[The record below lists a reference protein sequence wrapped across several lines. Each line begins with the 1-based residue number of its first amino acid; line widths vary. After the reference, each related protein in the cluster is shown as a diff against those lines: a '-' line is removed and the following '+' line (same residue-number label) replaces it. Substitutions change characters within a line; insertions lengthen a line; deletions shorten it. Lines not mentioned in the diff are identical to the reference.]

1 MASGRTNDEIAL
13 YVAQTITELEEYLH
27 HLTKNGDPDDARADK
42 ISQWV
47 ESWTKYLKQEKKF
60 NPRSI
65 PAFKRGSIVYVDLGF
80 NVGTEYGG
88 IHYAIVLNKKDSR
101 NNTLLHILPLTSIK
115 ETTDVDNLKYY
126 QLSLSNEIHRLLI
139 QKAQNNIKLIT
150 EKKIIFE
157 EKQEKIDQKIAEL
170 KSILKDQVVSED
182 LNPRFEEYFENELSN
197 VTSEQQEV
205 DKIVRDMTAQSEYLE
220 KLINKIKNLKMGS
233 IALLNQVTTIS
244 KLRLLDPINKK
255 SLLTDITLSAETL
268 DIIDDALK
276 NIL

>member
-139 QKAQNNIKLIT
+139 QKAQNNIKSIA

-157 EKQEKIDQKIAEL
+157 EKQEK
-170 KSILKDQVVSED
+170 
-182 LNPRFEEYFENELSN
+182 
-197 VTSEQQEV
+197 
-205 DKIVRDMTAQSEYLE
+205 
-220 KLINKIKNLKMGS
+220 
-233 IALLNQVTTIS
+233 
-244 KLRLLDPINKK
+244 
-255 SLLTDITLSAETL
+255 
-268 DIIDDALK
+268 
-276 NIL
+276 

>member
-139 QKAQNNIKLIT
+139 QKAQNNIKLIA

-157 EKQEKIDQKIAEL
+157 EKQEKINQKIAEL

-182 LNPRFEEYFENELSN
+182 LNPRFEEYFENELSI
-197 VTSEQQEV
+197 VTSEQQEI
-205 DKIVRDMTAQSEYLE
+205 DKIVRDMTVQSEYLE

>member
-47 ESWTKYLKQEKKF
+47 ESWTKYLK
-60 NPRSI
+60 I
-65 PAFKRGSIVYVDLGF
+65 
-80 NVGTEYGG
+80 
-88 IHYAIVLNKKDSR
+88 
-101 NNTLLHILPLTSIK
+101 
-115 ETTDVDNLKYY
+115 
-126 QLSLSNEIHRLLI
+126 
-139 QKAQNNIKLIT
+139 
-150 EKKIIFE
+150 
-157 EKQEKIDQKIAEL
+157 
-170 KSILKDQVVSED
+170 
-182 LNPRFEEYFENELSN
+182 
-197 VTSEQQEV
+197 

>member
-170 KSILKDQVVSED
+170 KSILKDQAVSED

>member
-139 QKAQNNIKLIT
+139 QKAQNNIKLIA

-157 EKQEKIDQKIAEL
+157 EKQEKINQKIAEL

-182 LNPRFEEYFENELSN
+182 LNPRFEEYFENELSI
-197 VTSEQQEV
+197 VTSEQQEI

>member
-157 EKQEKIDQKIAEL
+157 EKQEKIDQKIDEL